1 MEEEFQSFFNELGDY
16 ATAGYKFFNAFKVKS
31 DEGKIYYYKD
41 FVAEVDQENL
51 QLLRYYIKDEKNRL
65 TQEKKA
71 VTVKSVRQRVIFFI
85 TKLHEMNVFTNNER
99 KYIFFFWQT
108 LDDLLI

>member
-16 ATAGYKFFNAFKVKS
+16 ATAGYKFFNGFKVKV
-31 DEGKIYYYKD
+31 DQGKIYFYND
-41 FVAEVDQENL
+41 FEAIVKEETL
-51 QLLRYYIKDEKNRL
+51 KMLREYIKQEKYRL
-65 TQEKKA
+65 TQEKKQT
-71 VTVKSVRQRVIFFI
+71 TVKSVRQRVIFFI

-108 LDDLLI
+108 LDDLLL